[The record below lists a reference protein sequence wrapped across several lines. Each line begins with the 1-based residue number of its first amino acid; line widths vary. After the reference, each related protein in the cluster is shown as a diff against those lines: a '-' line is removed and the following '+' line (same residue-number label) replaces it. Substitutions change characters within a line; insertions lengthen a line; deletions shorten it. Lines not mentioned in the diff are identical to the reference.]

1 MRMANPLEIYQAWT
15 DPVRQQALA
24 KAYCPIVRV
33 LLIPG
38 AIYYLYVTWAHWQD
52 ESGLSLLILGSIT
65 AVTAICFLVI
75 RHYMLSD
82 EDITL
87 ARLELAGFIANLSI
101 YFNVL
106 IYTIMNFEQTKLI
119 YYALMA
125 VVFSTTGVTLRSTLF
140 TIFLSLATLFW
151 FASNLSAELFN
162 QYVSI
167 GVATAFAAFGMT
179 SLLRKA
185 ILQQID
191 ARLLADQL
199 AAKSQRLADTDMLT
213 GVPNRR
219 AMFQKV
225 DYLVKQGRPFWMG
238 ILDLDGFKAIN
249 DVYGHIMGD
258 RLLCAIVGR
267 AKDMDLEGVT
277 FGRIGG
283 DEFIAILPGSM
294 TEAEV
299 KSLGKRT
306 IDTISRPYPMDLL
319 DLTIGGS
326 AGFAHFPS
334 MGSSSAQLYE
344 KADFALYKAKANQR
358 GQCILFDTA
367 EDEEMKQAIE
377 IEREL
382 RECDLASELFLLFQ
396 PQYSPCHQRVVG
408 FEALARWQ
416 NPKLGLVRP
425 DQFIRAAERS
435 GHIRK
440 VTGILF
446 KKGLDA
452 LAKWPRDISLSFN
465 LSAQDISDRS
475 FILSLLSAIMKS
487 GISPHRIEF
496 EITETAVMSDL
507 ENSRELL
514 ETLRSSGCKIALDD
528 FGSGYSSFEYLDQ
541 LPLDKVKIDRSF
553 IRKVSHSDTSR
564 EIVAGIIGLCRKLD
578 LRCVLEGVETE
589 SEMTILSPMKPDLIQ
604 GYLYG
609 RPMKDSDAR
618 RMIAH
623 QQEPADASETGQ
635 AEGRRLS
642 A

>member
-1 MRMANPLEIYQAWT
+1 LSG
-15 DPVRQQALA
+15 
-24 KAYCPIVRV
+24 
-33 LLIPG
+33 LLINLL
-38 AIYYLYVTWAHWQD
+38 LYT
-52 ESGLSLLILGSIT
+52 
-65 AVTAICFLVI
+65 
-75 RHYMLSD
+75 
-82 EDITL
+82 
-87 ARLELAGFIANLSI
+87 
-101 YFNVL
+101 NVL
-106 IYTIMNFEQTKLI
+106 YICMINFEQTKLV

-199 AAKSQRLADTDMLT
+199 AAKSKRLADTDMLT

-219 AMFQKV
+219 AMFQRV

-258 RLLCAIVGR
+258 RLLCAIVDR

-299 KSLGKRT
+299 KSLGNAT
-306 IDTISRPYPMDLL
+306 IEAISRPYPMDLL

-367 EDEEMKQAIE
+367 EDDEMKQAIE

-487 GISPHRIEF
+487 GIPPHRIEF

-507 ENSRELL
+507 ENSRQLL

-553 IRKVSHSDTSR
+553 IRKVSHSNTSR

-578 LRCVLEGVETE
+578 LRCVLEGVETQA
-589 SEMTILSPMKPDLIQ
+589 EMDILGRLQPDLIQ
-604 GYLYG
+604 GYLFG
-609 RPMKDSDAR
+609 RPMSAEDAR
-618 RMIAH
+618 RKILEQDGVQLAL
-623 QQEPADASETGQ
+623 EPVP
-635 AEGRRLS
+635 RS